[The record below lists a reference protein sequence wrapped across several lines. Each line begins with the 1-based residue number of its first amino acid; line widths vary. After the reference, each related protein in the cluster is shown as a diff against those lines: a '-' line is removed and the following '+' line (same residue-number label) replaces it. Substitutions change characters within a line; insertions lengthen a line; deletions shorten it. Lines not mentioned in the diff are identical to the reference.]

1 MESNWQELSHIWN
14 QEGWIAG
21 VDEVG
26 RGALF
31 GPVVAAAVILPNSA
45 LSILVESKIKDS
57 KQLSISRRH
66 YLAQQIAQLAVEW
79 KIGYATT
86 AEIDR
91 LNILQATLLAMKRAV
106 LKLKS
111 QPSLCLV
118 DGNQFIRDLLIEQQ
132 TIIQGDRRSLNIAA
146 ASIMAKVWRDDLVVR
161 LGKKYDMYDLHRNK
175 GYGSRKHLLAL
186 QKYGPSPLH
195 RQSFSPCQVRGDR
208 KFKSQ
213 L

>member
-1 MESNWQELSHIWN
+1 MESNWQELSDHWN
-14 QEGWIAG
+14 QEGWVAG

-57 KQLSISRRH
+57 KQLSVSRRH
-66 YLAQQIAQLAVEW
+66 YLAGQIAQLAVEW

-161 LGKKYDMYDLHRNK
+161 LGKKYDMYDLHHNK

-186 QKYGPSPLH
+186 QKYGPYPLH
-195 RQSFSPCQVRGDR
+195 RQSFSPSQV
-208 KFKSQ
+208 K
-213 L
+213 